1 MVAVRGQSPPVNRG
15 IVMGWSELTEPVE
28 SPIFLHYAC
37 PKCGLT
43 VTSVQDLDTYLV
55 LGEVTV
61 HDPARHTSELSQ
73 LALSE
78 TYGPTLPDAAPG
90 PLHPV
95 PSGPG
100 PGAPGHVRGRP

>member
-43 VTSVQDLDTYLV
+43 VTSVQDLDEHAMTRRTTRSV
-55 LGEVTV
+55 VGTWE
-61 HDPARHTSELSQ
+61 
-73 LALSE
+73 
-78 TYGPTLPDAAPG
+78 
-90 PLHPV
+90 
-95 PSGPG
+95 
-100 PGAPGHVRGRP
+100 RG